1 MSEEVSKARKL
12 NALSHL
18 DTVISNAWW
27 KVHKANRDATVWGD
41 RDLSAE
47 VYYAS
52 QTLERVMKKVKRAQ
66 RAANGATNG

>member
-1 MSEEVSKARKL
+1 MTEVSKARKL

-27 KVHKANRDATVWGD
+27 NVHKANKDATVWGD

-47 VYYAS
+47 VYHAS

-66 RAANGATNG
+66 REAGGSTDG

>member
-1 MSEEVSKARKL
+1 MTEVSKARKF

-18 DTVISNAWW
+18 DTVLSNAWW

-47 VYYAS
+47 VYHAS
-52 QTLERVMKKVKRAQ
+52 QTLERVMIKVKRAK
-66 RAANGATNG
+66 RAAEGLTDG